1 MSGMLYMLVDVNAS
15 FHEEQPDAGTVGT
28 GNLPLRKNVRC
39 VLVVAQAYDLT
50 GSVYPLPLIFTGTF
64 HLPSNFYPSQYLRR
78 PRLARV
84 DPSTST
90 RTPKHSQVIRAI
102 ASGSTAES
110 SREMVDELG
119 AAFNVVRD
127 F

>member
-1 MSGMLYMLVDVNAS
+1 M
-15 FHEEQPDAGTVGT
+15 
-28 GNLPLRKNVRC
+28 
-39 VLVVAQAYDLT
+39 
-50 GSVYPLPLIFTGTF
+50 
-64 HLPSNFYPSQYLRR
+64 
-78 PRLARV
+78 
-84 DPSTST
+84 
-90 RTPKHSQVIRAI
+90 RAI